1 MHGDGVQVTTRHA
14 GETRVQAADLVI
26 QAIGMNTSVRD
37 TGHRLIDQLL
47 TNAHVQADPLDLGL
61 TGSMDGHLM
70 HNGEPWP
77 NFFAIGSLLRGTLW
91 ESTAMPEIRR
101 QARNISRQLLI
112 D

>member
-1 MHGDGVQVTTRHA
+1 MHGDSVQLTTRHA
-14 GETRVQAADLVI
+14 GKTRVQDADLVI

-37 TGHRLIDQLL
+37 TEHRLISQLL
-47 TNAHVQADPLDLGL
+47 TNAHVEPDPLNLGL
-61 TGSMDGHLM
+61 TGSMDGHLT
-70 HNGEPWP
+70 HNGAPWP